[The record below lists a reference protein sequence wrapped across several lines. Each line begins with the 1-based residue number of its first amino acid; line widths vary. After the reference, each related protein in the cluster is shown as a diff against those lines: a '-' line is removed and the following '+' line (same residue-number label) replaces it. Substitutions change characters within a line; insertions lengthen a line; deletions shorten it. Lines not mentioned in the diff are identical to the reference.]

1 MKLARIFHSAATP
14 QATERGR
21 PRPLLIRLFHSMQR
35 IRRDF
40 GQAGRKR
47 ARTPALRPGV
57 KIVTARDDLTGRR
70 GRRDF
75 VAQIS
80 NLLFRRLPVGR
91 PFDRREGC
99 GLEIRDTADWK
110 PVHLLRPCR
119 AARIP
124 RSSPVP
130 RHSRQTERGILLVDC
145 MVYIALWSVVVG
157 LAFASF
163 YRCLDQT
170 RHLSR
175 NASDIARALQAGER
189 WREDIHQ
196 AMGELALIESGEAQE
211 LRIPQQAGDVVYLF
225 KEGTVFRRAGEKSR
239 WAQLLADVKESSMQK
254 DPRAHVTAWRW
265 EVELK
270 TTQKV
275 VRLRPLFTFQAV
287 PPTGRKP

>member
-1 MKLARIFHSAATP
+1 
-14 QATERGR
+14 
-21 PRPLLIRLFHSMQR
+21 MQR

-211 LRIPQQAGDVVYLF
+211 LRIPQRLETWFTFQGRNRVPAG
-225 KEGTVFRRAGEKSR
+225 REKSR

-254 DPRAHVTAWRW
+254 DPRAHVTAWRGSRT
-265 EVELK
+265 ENHA
-270 TTQKV
+270 KV